1 MAITGQSLISIA
13 FYRLQQL
20 GSSLAGQGEHCSAMS
35 EEKGACK
42 QNKQSFWHKLTD
54 QLRDECVVE

>member
-35 EEKGACK
+35 EEKSACK
-42 QNKQSFWHKLTD
+42 QNKQSFGIN
-54 QLRDECVVE
+54 